1 MNDSKLNRRTFFTL
15 GAAALAGTALSS
27 TGLKGGNNRT
37 FGRSQMGLYRFALGD
52 VGVTVFSDGHFH
64 LSDITPEDMDAAA
77 TQGVNID
84 AETRDE
90 YFRTRLLHE
99 GDFRLPVSPVLI
111 ESGDR
116 TVLVDSGWSVAP
128 VSPHT
133 GHLASGLEM
142 AGVSTENI
150 DVVVLTHA
158 HPDHLGGLV
167 DPRTEDPVFPN
178 AEVVISETEYG
189 FWTGDQAAPVLQAFD
204 VLKGIPKILHSMDD
218 RIRLVRDGD
227 EVIGG
232 VRTLA
237 TPGHTPGHICVGVE
251 ADGRELLLTGD
262 AITTIHLSFE
272 RPGWHNLFD
281 LDPEKGA
288 ETRKRLLDRAVVDEM
303 LIVGYH
309 FPFPGIGYALEF
321 EEAYR
326 WHAAGLTALP

>member
-1 MNDSKLNRRTFFTL
+1 
-15 GAAALAGTALSS
+15 
-27 TGLKGGNNRT
+27 
-37 FGRSQMGLYRFALGD
+37 
-52 VGVTVFSDGHFH
+52 
-64 LSDITPEDMDAAA
+64 
-77 TQGVNID
+77 
-84 AETRDE
+84 
-90 YFRTRLLHE
+90 
-99 GDFRLPVSPVLI
+99 
-111 ESGDR
+111 
-116 TVLVDSGWSVAP
+116 VLVDSGWSVAP